1 MQCQLSCNQSS
12 TTSQTPDDS
21 RTRQTNGLR
30 GPGIPTPR
38 RPSVPKTPHNA
49 THTVATK
56 RHTTK
61 HSTNSSSQLRNNA
74 HAKHQS
80 RAAQNTATPPQTQT
94 HFIFFRR
101 QMQVNRGSHRA
112 TTWGVWAKS
121 CRTHSVTKRLDHTTH
136 PAHHH
141 HAPLS
146 PLAPTS
152 HHTTSH
158 HTTSL
163 PTTTTHPP
171 TKQTEP
177 AISRRLHRSRSR
189 AAHCPSRWRT
199 KACCCNRGSRTSI
212 TAPVNRASCQGA
224 SRS

>member
-30 GPGIPTPR
+30 GPATPTPR

-80 RAAQNTATPPQTQT
+80 RAAQNTAIPPQTQT

-101 QMQVNRGSHRA
+101 QMQVNRCSHRA

-136 PAHHH
+136 PSHHH

-146 PLAPTS
+146 PTS
-152 HHTTSH
+152 HQ
-158 HTTSL
+158 TTSL
-163 PTTTTHPP
+163 PTTTTHQPNE
-171 TKQTEP
+171 Q
-177 AISRRLHRSRSR
+177 SRRLLAGSIIITTTSPTYITTPNRPEAPRSR
-189 AAHCPSRWRT
+189 
-199 KACCCNRGSRTSI
+199 
-212 TAPVNRASCQGA
+212 PVANTF
-224 SRS
+224 